1 MLNFRPLSGFAQT
14 KRPIFNGKP
23 MSLLVPFYQ
32 TVNTPPTRMSFGLSA
47 ETLDRFCLDMKN
59 SSDSV
64 MLVRNELS
72 PTQVDE
78 LRATATRKGV
88 KIRKQ
93 NDYADIGFLRQRLCE
108 HFAQTTKKAGGV
120 RDLNNDDIVHFKKIE
135 TALSNEDFNE
145 LREKIASLSAD
156 PQERKKKLRKKRNIG
171 KISDD
176 EYDTKITEISNAGK
190 FRELNI
196 RYLAQH
202 YYVPLVIAQDYKSD
216 YIRRILRV
224 QSEVEFLQKLE
235 DWLAENNPEWTWM
248 FSKLDEITDSVHIPY
263 YDNENNS
270 LRNFK
275 PDFVFWLCRANQ
287 YRIFFVDP
295 KAPLLPMLMARR
307 TVMKHC
313 LPINAFLTDE

>member
-1 MLNFRPLSGFAQT
+1 
-14 KRPIFNGKP
+14 
-23 MSLLVPFYQ
+23 
-32 TVNTPPTRMSFGLSA
+32 MSFGLSA

-235 DWLAENNPEWTWM
+235 IGWLKIIPNGLGCLVNWM
-248 FSKLDEITDSVHIPY
+248 K
-263 YDNENNS
+263 
-270 LRNFK
+270 
-275 PDFVFWLCRANQ
+275 
-287 YRIFFVDP
+287 
-295 KAPLLPMLMARR
+295 
-307 TVMKHC
+307 
-313 LPINAFLTDE
+313 